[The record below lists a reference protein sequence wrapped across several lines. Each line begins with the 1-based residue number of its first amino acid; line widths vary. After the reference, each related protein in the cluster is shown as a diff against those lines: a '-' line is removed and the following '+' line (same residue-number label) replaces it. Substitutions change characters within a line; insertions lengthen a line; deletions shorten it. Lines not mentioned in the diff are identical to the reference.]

1 MGGRG
6 AFVAGGLLITSAL
19 LLAGTRLAAIEP
31 IPLYTQWENFTTDN
45 GLPDN
50 KVFSLA
56 VDGPRV
62 WVGTENGLG
71 LYEDGRWKVFRPR
84 DGLAHRAVMSI
95 AVDPKTGAVW
105 LGTLGGLSRL
115 SAGRFDTF
123 TQLNSG
129 LANDVVYAV
138 AVQDEYLW
146 AATAAGVSRLNTYT
160 GQWEIFNEK
169 NTMMHEIWC
178 YGLWVGAGKVYVA
191 VWGGG
196 LLEYDIA
203 GDYWRDYRDPD
214 GEMEIVLFRD
224 QGLIHDV
231 TSSVSYGAGRV
242 WVATYF
248 GLSSYDGRNWRG
260 YMDHDSG
267 LASNFINFV
276 KTQGKGVWV
285 CTDKGLNY
293 FDGKRWVTYRRD
305 QEGPSGEIKVAEGK
319 EVVFAH
325 ATASALAHNFV
336 LAVDM
341 QGQDIWVGTANG
353 LSHGLAAKEEPHDVS
368 PKRTQ

>member
-1 MGGRG
+1 MWRRGLGVSGPVLVALALVLVGSRG
-6 AFVAGGLLITSAL
+6 A
-19 LLAGTRLAAIEP
+19 AAEP
-31 IPLYTQWENFTTDN
+31 IPLYTQWENFTTEN

-50 KVFSLA
+50 KVFAVA

-71 LYEDGRWKVFRPR
+71 LYEDGQWKVFGPQ

-95 AVDPKTGAVW
+95 AVDPKTGDVW
-105 LGTLGGLSRL
+105 IGTLGGLTRL

-138 AVQDEYLW
+138 AVQDAFVW
-146 AATAAGVSRLNTYT
+146 AATAAGLSRLNTRT
-160 GQWEIFNEK
+160 GEWDIFNEK

-178 YGLWVGAGKVYVA
+178 YGLSVGNGKVYVA

-231 TSSVSYGAGRV
+231 TSSVSVGANKV

-248 GLSSYDGRNWRG
+248 GLSSYDGRHWRG

-276 KTQGKGVWV
+276 KTQAEGVWV

-293 FDGKRWVTYRRD
+293 FDGKTWVTYRRKSD
-305 QEGPSGEIKVAEGK
+305 GPGGDITVREGNQLVSTRT
-319 EVVFAH
+319 
-325 ATASALAHNFV
+325 TASAIAHNFV

-341 QGQDIWVGTANG
+341 QGEDIWVGTAKG
-353 LSHGLAAKEEPHDVS
+353 LSHGVAPKEGQHDVN
-368 PKRTQ
+368 P

>member
-1 MGGRG
+1 MRGRCTL
-6 AFVAGGLLITSAL
+6 FVNLLLISFALAYTSMHL
-19 LLAGTRLAAIEP
+19 VAAEP
-31 IPLYTQWENFTTDN
+31 VPLYTRWENFTTED
-45 GLPDN
+45 GLPDD
-50 KVFSLA
+50 KVFALA

-62 WVGTENGLG
+62 WAGTENGLG
-71 LYEDGRWKVFRPR
+71 LYEDGRWKVFRPH

-95 AVDPKTGAVW
+95 AVDPKTGDVW
-105 LGTLGGLSRL
+105 VGTLGGLSRF

-123 TQLNSG
+123 MQLNSG

-146 AATAAGVSRLNTYT
+146 AATAAGVSRLNTHT
-160 GQWEIFNEK
+160 GQWDIFNEK

-178 YGLWVGAGKVYVA
+178 YGLSVGNGKVYVA

-203 GDYWRDYRDPD
+203 DDYWRDYRDPD

-231 TSSVSYGAGRV
+231 TSSVSYGATRV

-276 KTQGKGVWV
+276 KAHGEGVWV

-293 FDGKRWVTYRRD
+293 FDGERWVTYRRED
-305 QEGPSGEIKVAEGK
+305 EGPEGEIKVTEGDA
-319 EVVFAH
+319 VVFTR
-325 ATASALAHNFV
+325 ATRSAIAHNFV
-336 LAVDM
+336 LAVDV
-341 QGQDIWVGTANG
+341 QGDDIWVGTAKG
-353 LSHGLAAKEEPHDVS
+353 LSHGFAPKEEQHNVTS
-368 PKRTQ
+368 TRTQ